1 MRIIL
6 VVLGLLALPA
16 GFAAHAAQPQADVL
30 PPGTQIPDAA
40 RPGPN
45 FDVDRATDAYLALLS
60 SDQRAQSDAYFEG
73 GYWINL
79 WGTLYTVGAC
89 ALILLAGWSVRMR
102 EWAARRSRFRFL
114 QTMLYA
120 AAFVA
125 LLYALSLPW
134 TWYSGFYREHQYG
147 LSNLTLVGWSI
158 EELKGLVINLIIF
171 SIALAVVYEFI
182 RRTGALW
189 WAWATGIYFVFQL
202 MIGFAYPLLIAPI
215 FNDFKPLP
223 QGEVRDAILSLA
235 RANQIPTDNVVWF
248 DASKQTTRV
257 SANVSGLFNTTQVS
271 LNDNLLKKTSLPEIK
286 AVMGH
291 EMGHYVLDH
300 IWSGTIYLSLATGL
314 GFLLLHWLYGAY
326 AGLRTRRG
334 IGGLGDTAGLP
345 LAAAILASYFFL
357 ATPLFNRIV
366 YVNEAQADQ
375 FGINAAREPYGWAT
389 SAMRLASYRKL
400 DPGPVE
406 EFLFYDHPSGRRRV
420 RMAMLWLKENQQL
433 MAPAAAPAAAAK

>member
-1 MRIIL
+1 
-6 VVLGLLALPA
+6 
-16 GFAAHAAQPQADVL
+16 
-30 PPGTQIPDAA
+30 
-40 RPGPN
+40 
-45 FDVDRATDAYLALLS
+45 
-60 SDQRAQSDAYFEG
+60 
-73 GYWINL
+73 
-79 WGTLYTVGAC
+79 
-89 ALILLAGWSVRMR
+89 
-102 EWAARRSRFRFL
+102 
-114 QTMLYA
+114 
-120 AAFVA
+120 
-125 LLYALSLPW
+125 
-134 TWYSGFYREHQYG
+134 
-147 LSNLTLVGWSI
+147 
-158 EELKGLVINLIIF
+158 
-171 SIALAVVYEFI
+171 
-182 RRTGALW
+182 
-189 WAWATGIYFVFQL
+189 
-202 MIGFAYPLLIAPI
+202 
-215 FNDFKPLP
+215 
-223 QGEVRDAILSLA
+223 
-235 RANQIPTDNVVWF
+235 
-248 DASKQTTRV
+248 
-257 SANVSGLFNTTQVS
+257 
-271 LNDNLLKKTSLPEIK
+271 
-286 AVMGH
+286 MGH